1 MNLTGS
7 SWQIT
12 PSVNQQALLGA
23 CAIRCRWFFWQG
35 HSRQA
40 RLFGWRGCHN
50 APGPAHG
57 VLSAAVPGG
66 RPVESQ
72 PGGCEP
78 AGFEIRVTNVQA
90 KFKLSQNRPEEDR
103 HRVMDA
109 LARTGDQNEAAVAR
123 LMAAPG
129 QTSDLGIS

>member
-1 MNLTGS
+1 M
-7 SWQIT
+7 
-12 PSVNQQALLGA
+12 
-23 CAIRCRWFFWQG
+23 
-35 HSRQA
+35 
-40 RLFGWRGCHN
+40 
-50 APGPAHG
+50 
-57 VLSAAVPGG
+57 
-66 RPVESQ
+66 ESQ